1 MLLGNVDL
9 AVLVL
14 YFGAMLGLG
23 AYFSRT
29 NNTTE
34 QYFLGN
40 RNFSGWVI
48 GLSLVG
54 TSISSITFLAYPG
67 DAFKTNWLRFLPN
80 LMLPVAVMIAAAWFL
95 PRLRRQNAVT
105 AYEFLETRF
114 GPLIRSYGAIA
125 FLLAQTARVSMVL
138 YLISLVL
145 QTITGLPAHYCVLIA
160 GVFVAAYTV
169 MGGIEAVVWTDVIQ
183 TIVLIAGGLFCIG
196 AIVLAI
202 PGGLATIFET
212 AWAANKLSVGDLTAD
227 GYQPASWMP
236 ALTEKTATMMLLIG
250 LISWLTEY
258 CSNQN
263 TVQRFCASR
272 SETDARR
279 ALFICA
285 AVSLPTWAFFMFL
298 GSALWVF
305 FSHFPAELAEN
316 ILNGERKAEEILP
329 YFIIHHLPVGVV
341 GLVIAAAIAAAM
353 SSLDSS
359 INAMATVATHDLYR
373 RFSKTPRADGHYLKF
388 ARWVTTLA
396 SVMMMAGALY
406 LIDAS
411 TTTLQ
416 DTATIVTALFAGGLL
431 TIYLIGFFS
440 KRCGTIHIALG
451 ILATMLYTG
460 WTLLSS
466 NNLAPYPFDLYYT
479 GLIGNI
485 VMFAVAYGSSYLIV
499 SKSSSPPV
507 QPIKNEIAEGK

>member
-1 MLLGNVDL
+1 MHLSPVDL
-9 AVLVL
+9 AVLVT
-14 YFGAMLGLG
+14 YFGMMLGLG
-23 AYFSRT
+23 AYFSRKNT
-29 NNTTE
+29 TTE

-80 LMLPVAVMIAAAWFL
+80 LMLPIAVIVAAAWFL
-95 PRLRRQNAVT
+95 PRLRKSNAVT

-114 GPLIRSYGAIA
+114 GPIVRSYGAIA
-125 FLLAQTARVSMVL
+125 FLFAQTARVSMVL

-145 QTITGLPAHYCVLIA
+145 QTITGLPATYCVLIA
-160 GVFVAAYTV
+160 GFFVAAYTI
-169 MGGIEAVVWTDVIQ
+169 MGGIEAVIWTDVIQ

-196 AIVLAI
+196 SIVIAI
-202 PGGLATIFET
+202 PGGLGTILET
-212 AWAANKLSVGDLTAD
+212 AWAADKLSVGDFTAN
-227 GYQPASWMP
+227 GYQSASWLP
-236 ALTEKTATMMLLIG
+236 ALTEKTALMMLLIG

-258 CSNQN
+258 SSNQN

-272 SETDARR
+272 SESEARK

-298 GSALWVF
+298 GTALWVF
-305 FSHFPAELAEN
+305 FGNFPAELATG
-316 ILNGERKAEEILP
+316 ILEGKNKAEEILP
-329 YFIIHHLPVGVV
+329 YYIIHHLPVGLV
-341 GLVIAAAIAAAM
+341 GLVLAAAIAAAM

-373 RFSKTPRADGHYLKF
+373 RFSVKERSDAHYLRF
-388 ARWVTTLA
+388 ARWFTTGSSLL
-396 SVMMMAGALY
+396 MMAGALY

-411 TTTLQ
+411 TSTLQ
-416 DTATIVTALFAGGLL
+416 DTATIITALFAGGLL

-440 KRCGTIHIALG
+440 KRCSTIHISLG
-451 ILATMLYTG
+451 IAATMLYTG
-460 WTLLSS
+460 WTLLASD
-466 NNLAPYPFDLYYT
+466 NVAPYPFDLYYT

-485 VMFAVAYGSSYLIV
+485 VMFVVAYGSSYLIRTDV
-499 SKSSSPPV
+499 SHHQKSLAQGGQSG
-507 QPIKNEIAEGK
+507 A